1 MIHYPYNLSNG
12 FTMQRKTKN
21 IMYTMFVHVS
31 EYESKFNLYIEE
43 FVL

>member
-1 MIHYPYNLSNG
+1 MIHSPYNLSTG

-21 IMYTMFVHVS
+21 TMYKMFVHVS
-31 EYESKFNLYIEE
+31 EYESKFNLYIEV